1 MSLKQKK
8 FKKLR
13 KELQY
18 HQSELEYVEEVLSEW
33 HHKFE
38 DYQREYC
45 AEKDI
50 DLAALNHDNAPKV
63 EKIME
68 KGIAPKK
75 VHVDFKAIKQDKQ
88 IKRLYKEL
96 ARKLHP
102 DAGGDEKEFKALS
115 QALSERNFEKI
126 LDICDKH
133 DILFNVDD
141 DLIKLLKKQISATKE
156 KIKKEKSTYSWSL
169 YSCEDNEKCKQK
181 VMKNFLRHLFNY
193 QGD

>member
-18 HQSELEYVEEVLSEW
+18 HQSELEYVEEVLKEW

-45 AEKDI
+45 TENDI
-50 DLAALNHDNAPKV
+50 DIAALNQDNAPKV
-63 EKIME
+63 EKIMK
-68 KGIAPKK
+68 KGITPKK
-75 VHVDFKAIKQDKQ
+75 IHVDFKAIKQDKQ

-96 ARKLHP
+96 AKKLHP
-102 DAGGDEKEFKALS
+102 DVGGDEKEFKALN
-115 QALSERNFEKI
+115 QALSEKNFEKI

-133 DILFNVDD
+133 DILINVDD
-141 DLIKLLKKQISATKE
+141 ELIKLIKKQISDTKE

-169 YSCEDNEKCKQK
+169 YGCEDNEKCKQK

>member
-18 HQSELEYVEEVLSEW
+18 HQSELEYVEEVLKEW

-45 AEKDI
+45 IENDI

-63 EKIME
+63 EKIMQ
-68 KGIAPKK
+68 KGITPKK

-96 ARKLHP
+96 AKKLHP
-102 DAGGDEKEFKALS
+102 DAGGDEKEFKVLN
-115 QALSERNFEKI
+115 QALTERNFEKI

-133 DILFNVDD
+133 DILVNVDD

-169 YSCEDNEKCKQK
+169 YSCEENEKCKRK

>member
-45 AEKDI
+45 AENDI
-50 DLAALNHDNAPKV
+50 DLAALNKENSKKV
-63 EKIME
+63 EKIIE
-68 KGIAPKK
+68 KGITPKK
-75 VHVDFKAIKQDKQ
+75 VHVDFKAIKLDKQ
-88 IKRLYKEL
+88 IKKLYKEL

-102 DAGGDEKEFKALS
+102 DVGGDEKEFKDLN
-115 QALSERNFEKI
+115 QALSDKNFEKI

-133 DILFNVDD
+133 DILINVDD
-141 DLIKLLKKQISATKE
+141 ELIKLIRKQISDTKE

-169 YSCEDNEKCKQK
+169 YSCEDSEKCKQK
-181 VMKNFLRHLFNY
+181 VMKNFLKHLFNY
-193 QGD
+193 RGD